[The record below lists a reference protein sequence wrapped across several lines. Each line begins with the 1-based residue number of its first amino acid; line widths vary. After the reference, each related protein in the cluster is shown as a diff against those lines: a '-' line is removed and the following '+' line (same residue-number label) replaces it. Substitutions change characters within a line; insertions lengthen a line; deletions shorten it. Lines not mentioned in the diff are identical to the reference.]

1 MIMPVH
7 SPGLS
12 FQINEPDALIS
23 LAILA
28 DVGSVQ
34 GAPLRL
40 RLIVCWPPAGHLV
53 FKNRMRSSAQT
64 VLEHSGCLTRRQ
76 SA

>member
-12 FQINEPDALIS
+12 IQINKPDALIS
-23 LAILA
+23 LAMID

-34 GAPLRL
+34 GALR
-40 RLIVCWPPAGHLV
+40 
-53 FKNRMRSSAQT
+53 
-64 VLEHSGCLTRRQ
+64 
-76 SA
+76 